1 MCFSCR
7 ENKYIPPGQ
16 RNRDPM
22 SWGPGRQNSPRLAQ
36 SSGGPSAPRP
46 GPHDYSPN
54 SGPDQR
60 VVNGGVFLMSRK
72 SSLTYVCMPYTMSV
86 IFDIFYV
93 SLVYSC
99 PFLTFLSLV
108 VIISDLLNSRNYF
121 VLDSLSSLV
130 FINLLHLFNVSGC
143 FIFPVLTGC
152 RLRDIFLDHLSF
164 PLLGSSHWPSP
175 CPSPSSRPSS
185 RYQSGPSSL
194 PPRATTPTRPSR
206 PPSRPSR
213 PPSHSSLS
221 SFTSSSSSFSHHGSM
236 SPASTLPKR
245 MSSEG
250 THISLD

>member
-1 MCFSCR
+1 MEVCSL
-7 ENKYIPPGQ
+7 
-16 RNRDPM
+16 
-22 SWGPGRQNSPRLAQ
+22 SPIKHSLRL
-36 SSGGPSAPRP
+36 
-46 GPHDYSPN
+46 HT
-54 SGPDQR
+54 
-60 VVNGGVFLMSRK
+60 LC
-72 SSLTYVCMPYTMSV
+72 LV
-86 IFDIFYV
+86 IVTFDIYYFAYSRSPLLTCLL
-93 SLVYSC
+93 SL
-99 PFLTFLSLV
+99 LLNLRFLSYV
-108 VIISDLLNSRNYF
+108 NYPIP
-121 VLDSLSSLV
+121 DSLSSLV

-143 FIFPVLTGC
+143 FPPILTDC
-152 RLRDIFLDHLSF
+152 RLRDIFFDHLSF

-250 THISLD
+250 THISMD